1 MDKEG
6 KLFGTSKVSD
16 GITYTWRKGE
26 EWNEE
31 VYYPDGCIVIFDE
44 WPDSD
49 CPANRWDSYPANSI
63 VIEEE
68 E

>member
-1 MDKEG
+1 MDSG
-6 KLFGTSKVSD
+6 KLFGTSKVLN
-16 GITYTWRKGE
+16 GRTYTWRKGE
-26 EWNEE
+26 DWSEE
-31 VYYPDGCIVIFDE
+31 KYPDNCIVILDE

-49 CPANRWDSYPANSI
+49 CPANRWDLYPENSI